1 MTSILFTKSLC
12 VLLAVGVVAAHPF
25 LGADPNTLQC
35 DPRGQVFLLLPHY
48 TDCGKYFVCDH
59 GREVEMPCPA
69 TTIFDF
75 ALQTCNH
82 EWATTCQLRDRG
94 DEIEGS
100 GDDGD
105 SRASFS
111 AHSSHAEQ
119 VAEVQKAAMTVNLL
133 DCDRSESAS
142 RQLPYRGDCQR
153 YWRCSGRTLEAVY
166 CSDGLFFNPESRQ
179 CDFEANVKCDAVM
192 ADELAGE
199 FIVYK

>member
-1 MTSILFTKSLC
+1 MFSKSLC

-48 TDCGKYFVCDH
+48 TDCSKYFVCDH

-100 GDDGD
+100 GDDT
-105 SRASFS
+105 
-111 AHSSHAEQ
+111 
-119 VAEVQKAAMTVNLL
+119 EVQKAMTVNLL